1 MPLLA
6 RRIVPL
12 LLLLP
17 LVACSVRVRTP
28 ATIRAEENSLVS
40 EARAFMESYAVDL
53 REGRRDAIIAR
64 YDPRGAY
71 MMGRGEK
78 RLLPTDS
85 ITAIYR
91 GNQWQPPA
99 SFTWNDLSYEVV
111 GPDAVVV
118 AGTFDWGIDASRKL
132 RVSYTGLLLRRDGR
146 WMIRLEDEDA
156 APQRNPGG

>member
-1 MPLLA
+1 MPSFA

-12 LLLLP
+12 FLLP
-17 LVACSVRVRTP
+17 LAACSVRVQTP
-28 ATIRAEENSLVS
+28 ATVRAAENSLVG
-40 EARAFMESYAVDL
+40 EARAFMESYASDL

-78 RLLPTDS
+78 KLLPTES

-99 SFTWNDLSYEVV
+99 SFAWHDMSYEVL

-118 AGTFDWGIDASRKL
+118 AGVFDWGIDAERKL
-132 RVSYTGLLLRRDGR
+132 RVSYTGLLVRRDGR

-156 APQRNPGG
+156 APQRRAP